1 MIGFPHG
8 DASATAKA
16 AEAARAVAD
25 GADEL
30 DVVIAIGALKE
41 GDHRAVYDDL
51 RGVVHAA
58 DGKPV
63 KVILETALLD
73 EREKVVGCVLSKAAG
88 AAFVKT
94 STGYAKGGAT
104 VEDIALMRRV
114 VGPDGAGADH
124 DGVAVGPHGVG
135 VGPGG
140 ASLVVDTVAADTAFD
155 PILQQLTDVG
165 VYDPNLT
172 DLADDTFDCTFAP
185 LDFQCPA
192 GELAEGVYEVAVGT
206 WGSCTGVTAGY
217 TFFVEGD
224 ATFLP
229 VLDDTPFPFAE
240 ADFCSDAV
248 DNDGNGDVDCG
259 DAACAADPAC
269 IVP

>member
-1 MIGFPHG
+1 MSLDVEALAREVVAQLAVPAAPPFPKASDAPPATPRQTSPRSDLRLYLDHTILRPDATHAALDTHCDEALEHGFWSVCVASRNVAYVRERLAGSGVRVCSVIGFPHG
-8 DASATAKA
+8 DSNATAKA

-51 RGVVHAA
+51 RGVVDAA
-58 DGKPV
+58 EGKPV

-114 VGPDGAGADH
+114 VGPELGVKASGGIRDAATSDAMIAAGATRL
-124 DGVAVGPHGVG
+124 
-135 VGPGG
+135 G
-140 ASLVVDTVAADTAFD
+140 ASSSIAIV
-155 PILQQLTDVG
+155 
-165 VYDPNLT
+165 
-172 DLADDTFDCTFAP
+172 
-185 LDFQCPA
+185 
-192 GELAEGVYEVAVGT
+192 
-206 WGSCTGVTAGY
+206 TGGRGQSTY
-217 TFFVEGD
+217 
-224 ATFLP
+224 
-229 VLDDTPFPFAE
+229 
-240 ADFCSDAV
+240 
-248 DNDGNGDVDCG
+248 
-259 DAACAADPAC
+259 
-269 IVP
+269 